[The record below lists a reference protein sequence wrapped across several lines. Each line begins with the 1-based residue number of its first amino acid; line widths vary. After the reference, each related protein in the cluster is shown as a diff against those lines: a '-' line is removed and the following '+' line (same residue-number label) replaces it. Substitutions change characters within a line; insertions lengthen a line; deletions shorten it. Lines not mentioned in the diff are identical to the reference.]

1 MSYLWGMM
9 MILIGLFVTI
19 SGTIKSDFI
28 VYRMFVARSKIM
40 WGDHVH
46 RFYQVVG
53 IVIMIFGAVI
63 ALGYV

>member
-1 MSYLWGMM
+1 